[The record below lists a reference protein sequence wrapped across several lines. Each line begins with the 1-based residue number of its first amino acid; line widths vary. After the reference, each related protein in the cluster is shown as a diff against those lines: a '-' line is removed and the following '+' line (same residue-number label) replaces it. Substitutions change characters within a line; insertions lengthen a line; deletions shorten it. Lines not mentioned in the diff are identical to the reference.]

1 MEPELRV
8 WLTDVLGAIGELEE
22 CRGRCADFAAFRNE
36 RILQRASERCISII
50 GEAVN
55 RIIKADPDV
64 AISDVRKIISTRH
77 KIVHDYEKVSADVL
91 WVIIERHI
99 PILKAEVQALLNQA
113 SS

>member
-1 MEPELRV
+1 MEHELRV
-8 WLTDVLGAIGELEE
+8 WLTDVLGAISELEE
-22 CRGRCADFAAFRNE
+22 CRERCADFTAFRND
-36 RILQRASERCISII
+36 RIVQRAAERCISII

-55 RIIKADPDV
+55 RIIKADPEV

-99 PILKAEVQALLNQA
+99 PVLKAEVIALLKEA
-113 SS
+113 

>member
-1 MEPELRV
+1 MEHELRV
-8 WLTDVLGAIGELEE
+8 WLTDVLGAISEQEE
-22 CRGRCADFAAFRNE
+22 RRERCADFTGFRND
-36 RILQRASERCISII
+36 RIVQRAAERFISII

-55 RIIKADPDV
+55 RIIKADPEV

-99 PILKAEVQALLNQA
+99 PVLKAEVIALLKEA
-113 SS
+113 